1 MKAKLIKEIV
11 AKNISWFYTVNN
23 YYEFIYDGEFLIK
36 DNYGDERLYLNEKQ
50 FFEYFES
57 GEALR
62 KIREAKLKRTLKKK

>member
-11 AKNISWFYTVNN
+11 AKNISWYFDINQ
-23 YYEFIYDGEFLIK
+23 YYDFIYDGDFLIK
-36 DNYGDERLYLNEKQ
+36 DNNGNVRMMLDEKD